1 MIRDL
6 QLMKN
11 ILPLFEKKIA
21 VWGIG
26 NKGRRLVE
34 EIKAMGGGK
43 NGIFLCDSNP
53 GLWGE
58 CCMGHTIL
66 SPNGLQESIAAFG
79 SQNIVFL
86 VTVISMKA
94 QDEILKRIEE
104 LYGDN
109 VDVCTENA
117 VEAAIYLN
125 LMNPCIDGEY
135 RKKKLVEHEINR
147 LCNDDALRQKEDAFK
162 YFSFLPLHE
171 DEIIIVYQKG
181 KVASSSVYYSI
192 KKYNRNVLHSHT
204 LAEIGNTDEDLS
216 KLLNLKSG
224 KIITLV
230 RDPVARRISEMWQ
243 NISNWPRY
251 SVKVDFNEI
260 EQYYFKKGFEKG
272 DMEWFDEQIKRFF
285 KINIFDYPFDI
296 ESGYSIVKQGNI
308 EILLIKMEKLSE
320 LEDVRGEFLGIKDF
334 KLQKNNIG
342 EEKPY
347 RFALQEYKKS
357 FSLSQE
363 ELENIYYK
371 FVYTRYFYSEEERR
385 DFYNKWVNKQ
395 YGQGKWK

>member
-285 KINIFDYPFDI
+285 KINIFDYPFDK
-296 ESGYSIVKQGNI
+296 EKGYVWIKKDHV
-308 EILLIKMEKLSE
+308 EILALKMEKMNENEKIVGEFIGRSE
-320 LEDVRGEFLGIKDF
+320 LKYTMC
-334 KLQKNNIG
+334 NIG
-342 EEKPY
+342 DDKHSKYIYQELKKQFSVPLDRLKEYYGNERFLHFYTEEEKM
-347 RFALQEYKKS
+347 
-357 FSLSQE
+357 
-363 ELENIYYK
+363 K
-371 FVYTRYFYSEEERR
+371 FCNR
-385 DFYNKWVNKQ
+385 W
-395 YGQGKWK
+395 G